1 MPIYKYTAKDSGG
14 KNLHGTL
21 EAADEQALAVRLY
34 EQRLVLMRCGE
45 ARREERGVRL
55 RPLEIS
61 DFCRQL
67 GTMLSS
73 GVSLIRAVDIVLQRD
88 LAPRVRTI
96 YSNLYRSLQQGVSMS
111 EAMREQ
117 YGSFPELLINM
128 IYAGES
134 SGQLDMVSLKMATHY
149 EKEYRLNNKIIS
161 AMTYPIIL
169 LCVTIIVM
177 IGVFT
182 LILPQFFTMFE
193 GMVLPLPTRAVIA
206 ISNGLTKNW
215 FACLMVVLAVI
226 GICAVLLKND
236 AIRIWMDG
244 KKLRVPQIGKL
255 MKIIYTARFSRT
267 LSSLYSS
274 GLSMMN
280 ALQIARGTV
289 GNRFIDSQF
298 DAVIENVR
306 TGVPLSQSIL
316 AVDGFDKKLASTV
329 LIGEET
335 GKLDDML
342 TAVADSFDYESEMAT
357 QRLTTF
363 IEPVLIISMAV
374 IIGFIMI
381 SVMLPIFQLYQN
393 IG

>member
-381 SVMLPIFQLYQN
+381 SIMLPIFQLYQN